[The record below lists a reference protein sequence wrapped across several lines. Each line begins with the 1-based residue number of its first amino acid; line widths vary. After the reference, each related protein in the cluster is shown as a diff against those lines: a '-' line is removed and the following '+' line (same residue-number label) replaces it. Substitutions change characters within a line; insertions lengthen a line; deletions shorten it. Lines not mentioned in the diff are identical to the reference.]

1 MSGFDDLLKLADTL
15 ATYKTN
21 QDKIALNRELSNNA
35 TEAQIII
42 NEQQNKLNREIQN
55 DKNILSVNQNVL
67 NDQKKEIDALKKK
80 LSGWNLTYEDSL
92 QLPENFTSPDGKA
105 VIDEHTK
112 QFKGKL
118 FENFEAGN
126 DTLDLIQNSKNS
138 IAYNSQILEALNN
151 LEQEYVRGKN
161 FADKVS
167 PDLFIKGIKDGVDLS
182 NSILDYQN
190 QFKADQ
196 DMISLTEDEWNT
208 KYSGL
213 AGTDISYD
221 GAMTPEK
228 LNSKWQDWQFITD
241 QTIKY
246 NQDGLPYVVTSGPE
260 ASNFIDSPEWKG
272 LMDELAADTALTP
285 TGKTDDWNTNVAQYL
300 QNKIEEQSK
309 KKTSYQSST
318 KLITDI
324 QKEIGNKND
333 YIMKGTGAFV
343 KSQLKG
349 IDNFIGTDAN
359 PTIHADVYNLIQGV
373 VKEHNTI
380 TDDWYSNANVESLYY
395 KMGDAIL
402 QVVEEGIDYDIT
414 PDLIDRLVK
423 EKDVDNLM
431 SVFLYGTTLQEI
443 DGEFGGEGAPF
454 NYFRSTL
461 SRKIDQSTNAKG
473 GLFDTFDDGTISQT
487 RNSKGEQV
495 DKGKALL
502 GKESITYGADN
513 IEYSQNDVIR
523 DDTLDYYFGGSSN
536 RNEHKV
542 LRDMLLVY
550 EMLYDIRQANVAN
563 PASLYSNYVPVYDAN
578 VGPTGNELRS
588 IVNADEV
595 AMPTTPYAAPKYLQP
610 RIDSFGAKQ
619 AQLQNLYKINQYNP
633 TELAD
638 IDETLKKLQ
647 AQQKYYK

>member
-35 TEAQIII
+35 TEAQLII

-67 NDQKKEIDALKKK
+67 NDQKKEISDLKKK
-80 LSGWNLTYEDSL
+80 LSGWNLSYEDHL
-92 QLPENFTSPDGKA
+92 ELPENFTSPDGQA

-112 QFKGKL
+112 QFKGRL

-138 IAYNSQILEALNN
+138 IAYNGQILEALNN

-161 FADKVS
+161 FADKVA

-221 GAMTPEK
+221 GEMTPEK

-300 QNKIEEQSK
+300 QNKIEDQSK

-349 IDNFIGTDAN
+349 IDNFIGTDTN
-359 PTIHADVYNLIQGV
+359 PTIHEDVYNLIQGV

-487 RNSKGEQV
+487 RNSEGEQV

-513 IEYSQNDVIR
+513 TEYSQNDVIR

-542 LRDMLLVY
+542 LRDMFLVY
-550 EMLYDIRQANVAN
+550 EMLYDIRKANITE
-563 PASLYSNYVPVYDAN
+563 PASLYSNYVPVYDAD

-610 RIDSFGAKQ
+610 KINSFRAKQ
-619 AQLQNLYKINQYNP
+619 AQLKSLYEINKYNP

-638 IDETLKKLQ
+638 IDETLKLLQ
-647 AQQKYYK
+647 AQQKYYE